1 MYAVVVVVKGA
12 AGLGETP
19 LDPASLNDAFW
30 AHALEED
37 GLEHI
42 RTVGC
47 DDGFS
52 SVLFMRGQNEAA
64 AAERALALSWRL
76 VMVVPSLA
84 GWHVDSCVVRLAS

>member
-12 AGLGETP
+12 AGPGETP
-19 LDPASLNDAFW
+19 LAPASLNDAFW

-37 GLEHI
+37 GLEHV

-47 DDGFS
+47 ADGFS
-52 SVLFMRGQNEAA
+52 SVLFMRGQNEAV

-84 GWHVDSCVVRLAS
+84 GWHVDSCVVRLTS